1 MQEGDND
8 IDPTVPALEQGGKDD
23 GQEST
28 PPGNEGEGEGSGGS
42 DDKRGPNGWIPK
54 VRFDEVLRRQDKL
67 QEELQAEREQRIRL
81 EERVKAGGETKPK
94 TYTRAEL
101 LAAVENGQITQAQ
114 ADEAWEAQIT
124 AKVTESVT
132 RDWMQHETARERA
145 QRVSS
150 EISRYKAAVPD
161 VTDPASDT
169 RRKVAEEFQ
178 YLVSIGQPRTVETE
192 LAALRSVLGPVDRL
206 EKRDVTREKRP
217 THQEGNGGG
226 GRPPRDG
233 GNPNGPPANL
243 PPRYKAHYERMIEK
257 GMYSGW
263 DDKRLQSELKRA
275 NPQLLA
281 ERAKKYG

>member
-1 MQEGDND
+1 MQEGDKD
-8 IDPTVPALEQGGKDD
+8 FDPNVAALEQGGRDD
-23 GQEST
+23 DQEST
-28 PPGNEGEGEGSGGS
+28 PPGDKGEGEGSGGS

-54 VRFDEVLRRQDKL
+54 VRLDEVLRRQDKL

-81 EERVKAGGETKPK
+81 EERVKADDTKPK
-94 TYTRAEL
+94 PYTRAEL

-132 RDWMQHETARERA
+132 RDWLQHETAKERA
-145 QRVSS
+145 KRVSS
-150 EISRYKAAVPD
+150 EISRYKAVVPD
-161 VTDPASDT
+161 VTDTASET
-169 RRKVAEEFQ
+169 RQKVAAEFQ
-178 YLVSIGQPRTVETE
+178 YLVSIGQPKTVETE

-233 GNPNGPPANL
+233 GNPNGPANL

-263 DDKRLQSELKRA
+263 DDKRLQAELKRA
-275 NPQLLA
+275 KPQVLA